1 MDALML
7 ASMSDPSPDDIVKII
22 AVSGGL
28 VLGFFAILFSLIS
41 GMVKTSQRERTR
53 REVAAYVAEGSMTA
67 DEGERLL
74 KAGRKF
80 TIPGSDD

>member
-1 MDALML
+1 MSPLITL
-7 ASMSDPSPDDIVKII
+7 AMEPSPDDIVKII
-22 AVSGGL
+22 AISGGL
-28 VLGFFAILFSLIS
+28 VLGFVAIVLSVVS
-41 GMVKTSQRERTR
+41 GIVKTAQRERTR

-80 TIPGSDD
+80 TIPGADD

>member
-1 MDALML
+1 MSPFITL
-7 ASMSDPSPDDIVKII
+7 AMEPSPDDIVKII

-28 VLGFFAILFSLIS
+28 VLGFFAILFSIIS

-80 TIPGSDD
+80 AIPGADD